1 MVILVANGL
10 KEEIS
15 VARIGV
21 ESTMTDVEEA
31 LVAQGHEVV
40 HMENAEDAAGCDCCV
55 VSGQQENVM
64 GMADTTTNASVISAQ
79 GLTADE
85 VCQRVDESVSQQ

>member
-1 MVILVANGL
+1 M
-10 KEEIS
+10 
-15 VARIGV
+15 ARIGV
-21 ESTMTDVEEA
+21 ESTLTDVEEA

-40 HMENAEDAAGCDCCV
+40 HMENGEDAAGCDCCV

-64 GMADTTTNASVISAQ
+64 GMADTTTDASIISAQ

-85 VCQRVDESVSQQ
+85 VCQRVDESVRAQ